1 MNFKS
6 PTSLPQDVRFIG
18 LPGSAIDLVSGLKMF
33 EGYSHFSIFIVTVYN
48 FSYEPKLTHKTW
60 LIHEGV
66 PPR

>member
-48 FSYEPKLTHKTW
+48 FSLIKL
-60 LIHEGV
+60 G
-66 PPR
+66 